1 MNYLNKIK
9 SLRQSKFYSQQYMAD
24 KLNMSQKAYSSLENG
39 KTQMSV
45 NRLLEIIKFLDVNI
59 SDILGNRNDISG
71 SNNDLEKYYT
81 MKNKIEV
88 LTGDKTHL
96 EQIIELKNKEIE
108 FLKTLVEQ
116 KKQ

>member
-1 MNYLNKIK
+1 MNYLDKIK
-9 SLRQSKFYSQQYMAD
+9 ILRQSKFYSQQYMAD

-45 NRLLEIIKFLDVNI
+45 NRLLEIIKFLDVNLL
-59 SDILGNRNDISG
+59 DIMGNRNDVLR
-71 SNNDLEKYYT
+71 SNNELEKYFI
-81 MKNKIEV
+81 MKNKIEI

-108 FLKTLVEQ
+108 FLKKLVEQ